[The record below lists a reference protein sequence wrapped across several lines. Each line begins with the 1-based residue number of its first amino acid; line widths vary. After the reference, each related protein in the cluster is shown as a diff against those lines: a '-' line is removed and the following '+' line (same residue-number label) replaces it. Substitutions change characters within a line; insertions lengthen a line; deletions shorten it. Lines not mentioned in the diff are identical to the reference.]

1 MSSSPEVPLRGKH
14 RSFPAEEKTRT
25 LEEYESASTPIER
38 AAAIRRA
45 GPYSSLISNWSQ
57 PLTTAPTQQSAVRR
71 PILMHLKLRSYIKK
85 THTSSGGFRSP
96 ESMLHALGNVHALLQ
111 RLQARARRT
120 SSRRRNPK
128 RARSDRRH
136 PRGMSAR
143 RTRRHLDALV
153 ALHVKRF
160 STPHGDR
167 SADLSVREAHA
178 TLLDEVYLGSP
189 SPPCGPAH
197 RYSIGPFWCA
207 RRAHARQ
214 LPFD

>member
-1 MSSSPEVPLRGKH
+1 MYAPLCLSWLRPVSRRIPKGDKGWTYVVESRVPSRGKH
-14 RSFPAEEKTRT
+14 RSFTAEEKTRT

-143 RTRRHLDALV
+143 RTRCRLDAL
-153 ALHVKRF
+153 ALRVMRF
-160 STPHGDR
+160 STPR
-167 SADLSVREAHA
+167 TAIV
-178 TLLDEVYLGSP
+178 SP
-189 SPPCGPAH
+189 T
-197 RYSIGPFWCA
+197 
-207 RRAHARQ
+207 
-214 LPFD
+214 